1 MVQALKRNDLLPCRR
16 KYESGQKMQF
26 TANNTTDQIGIHY
39 FGLRI
44 TRDLGHICRLNTG
57 PDVGIDATI
66 ELVDSQRAATGAY
79 VAVQIKTTRAEDN
92 KDEFIRYFDEQHREY
107 WIDHRVPVVFAV
119 VNPDQEKIWLKHVAS
134 HTIERAEK
142 SWKISFSAADEI
154 KQNGQNLLMKL
165 AKPDEADGVM
175 RRLSAVKSTLQNI
188 NVIPLS
194 LDDIG
199 NNLDVL
205 EDMRSELAIITQIVD
220 TDPHRYGHIVRK
232 ELNSLKVRRA
242 RLDSEHSYQRNVEIN
257 GM

>member
-1 MVQALKRNDLLPCRR
+1 
-16 KYESGQKMQF
+16 MQF

-66 ELVDSQRAATGAY
+66 ELVDRQRAATGAY
-79 VAVQIKTTRAEDN
+79 VAVQIKTTRADDT

-175 RRLSAVKSTLQNI
+175 RRLSAVRSTLQNI
-188 NVIPLS
+188 GVIPLH
-194 LDDIG
+194 LNDID
-199 NNLDVL
+199 NNMNIL
-205 EDMRSELAIITQIVD
+205 EDVWRELAIITQIVD
-220 TDPHRYGHIVRK
+220 TDPHRYGHIVRQ
-232 ELNSLKVRRA
+232 ELERLKARRA
-242 RLDSEHSYQRNVEIN
+242 HLDREHSYYRSVEIN